1 MTINEIASRIPAEYR
16 KEILETNMIS
26 RATANS
32 ADASMA
38 YLLQIWKTYVSPDEV
53 IDMGCGLCKERILTN
68 YRQLQDTLVV
78 LEKQSNM
85 LNAI

>member
-1 MTINEIASRIPAEYR
+1 MTLTEIAKTIPSEYR

-26 RATANS
+26 RATAS
-32 ADASMA
+32 YSDASMA
-38 YLLQIWKTYVSPDEV
+38 YLLQIWKTYVAPDEE

-68 YRQLQDTLVV
+68 FKQLQDTLVK
-78 LEKQSNM
+78 LEQQSNL